1 MIVDSEKHPERNIYF
16 IGAKQ
21 LELLRSAKS
30 KEHDIN
36 ELYDKYNKK
45 NRIKI
50 SFDYYLLGLDWLY
63 LLGLIDAN
71 DDGNIVYVPR

>member
-21 LELLRSAKS
+21 LELLRSS
-30 KEHDIN
+30 KNAEHDIN
-36 ELYDKYNKK
+36 VLFSTYNKK

-71 DDGNIVYVPR
+71 EHGNIVYVPR

>member
-21 LELLRSAKS
+21 LEFLRSAKS

-71 DDGNIVYVPR
+71 DDGNIVYVSR

>member
-21 LELLRSAKS
+21 LELLRSRKNS
-30 KEHDIN
+30 EHDIN
-36 ELYDKYNKK
+36 DLFSTYNKK

-63 LLGLIDAN
+63 LLGLIDSN
-71 DDGNIVYVPR
+71 ENGNIVYVPR